1 MENISKVF
9 GSLKANNNVNLSVR
23 KGEVHA
29 LLGENGAGKSTLM
42 NMLSGIYTPDTGSIK
57 IDGQEVHFASPKDSI
72 RLGIGMIHQHFKLV
86 DVMTAKEN
94 IIIGQPS
101 GFFVK
106 GKLLSQE
113 VKKLSDQYG
122 LDIDPDKKVYDMS
135 VGEKQTLEIIK
146 VLYRGAK
153 ILIMDEPT
161 AVLTPQEIKKLFRVI
176 RNMKEQGCSVVI
188 ITHKLNEVMEISD
201 RVTVLRKGESIGT
214 VNTDEV
220 NVASLI
226 EMMVH
231 FASPK
236 DSIRLGIGMIHQHFK
251 LVDVMTAKENI
262 IIGQPSG
269 FFVKGKL
276 LSQEVKKLSDQYG
289 LDIDPDKKVYDMS
302 VGEKQTLE
310 IIKVL
315 YRGAKILIMDEPT
328 AVLTPQEIKKLF
340 RVIRNMKEQGCS
352 VVIITHKLNEVMEIS
367 DRVTV
372 LRKGESIGTVNTD
385 EVNVASLIEMMVGK
399 KVDLSIDKKKI
410 AEKTPLLD
418 LDEVTV
424 LDGEGKEALANV
436 SFQLNSHEIVGVAG
450 VANSGQKELCEVIAG
465 LAKAEKGRIFF
476 EGDNLVG
483 KTPRDIIRLGI
494 RMGFIP
500 EDRLGMGLVG
510 SMDIVH
516 NLILKDYQNQPGIVL
531 RRGPCIKK
539 ANKIVKDLDIQT
551 PDIYTPVKK
560 LSGGNVQKVLLGREI
575 DSDPKVLI
583 TAYAVRGLDIG
594 ASYKIYDLLNEQKEK
609 GVGVLFVGE
618 DLDVLMDL
626 CDRIIVLCHGE
637 ITGIVDPD
645 EVTKEDIGLLMT
657 GKKAQEVDE

>member
-1 MENISKVF
+1 MQKNLAIEMENISKVF

-23 KGEVHA
+23 EGEVHA

-42 NMLSGIYTPDTGSIK
+42 NMLSGIYTPDTGHIK
-57 IDGQEVHFASPKDSI
+57 IEGEEVHFSSPKDSI
-72 RLGIGMIHQHFKLV
+72 KKGIGMIHQHFKLV

-101 GFFVK
+101 SLFLHGKTLSKKVK
-106 GKLLSQE
+106 E
-113 VKKLSDQYG
+113 LSDKYG

-214 VNTDEV
+214 VVT
-220 NVASLI
+220 
-226 EMMVH
+226 
-231 FASPK
+231 K
-236 DSIRLGIGMIHQHFK
+236 D
-251 LVDVMTAKENI
+251 V
-262 IIGQPSG
+262 
-269 FFVKGKL
+269 
-276 LSQEVKKLSDQYG
+276 
-289 LDIDPDKKVYDMS
+289 
-302 VGEKQTLE
+302 E
-310 IIKVL
+310 I
-315 YRGAKILIMDEPT
+315 P
-328 AVLTPQEIKKLF
+328 
-340 RVIRNMKEQGCS
+340 
-352 VVIITHKLNEVMEIS
+352 
-367 DRVTV
+367 
-372 LRKGESIGTVNTD
+372 
-385 EVNVASLIEMMVGK
+385 SLIEMMVGK
-399 KVDLSIDKKKI
+399 KVDLSIDKKKFSNQ
-410 AEKTPLLD
+410 ETLLK
-418 LDEVTV
+418 LDEITV
-424 LDGEGKEALANV
+424 LDGEGKEALSNV
-436 SFQLNSHEIVGVAG
+436 SFDLNSHEIIGVAG
-450 VANSGQKELCEVIAG
+450 VANSGQKELCEAIAG
-465 LAKAEKGRIFF
+465 LIKVNKGRIYF
-476 EGDNLVG
+476 EGDNIVG

-510 SMDIVH
+510 GMDIVH
-516 NLILKDYQNQPGIVL
+516 NLILKDYQNQPGIIL

-539 ANKIVKDLDIQT
+539 AEKIVKDLDIQT
-551 PDIYTPVKK
+551 PNIYTPVKK

-575 DSDPKVLI
+575 DSAPKVLI

-594 ASYKIYDLLNEQKEK
+594 ASYKIYDLLNEQKAR

-637 ITGIVDPD
+637 ITGIVNPD

-657 GKKAQEVDE
+657 GKIKDDEQEVAG